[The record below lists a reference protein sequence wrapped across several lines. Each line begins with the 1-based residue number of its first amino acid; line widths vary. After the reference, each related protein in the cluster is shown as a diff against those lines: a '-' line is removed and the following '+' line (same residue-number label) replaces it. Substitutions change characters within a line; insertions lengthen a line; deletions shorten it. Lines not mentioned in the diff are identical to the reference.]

1 MSDRPLGPSEVAA
14 LTGVS
19 TDTLR
24 HYERRGLLPPP
35 LRTGAGYR
43 RYPQSAVERVKLI
56 QRALDVGFS
65 LHDLARVFAEREKGG
80 APCRGVRALVGERL
94 GDVEKRIGE
103 LTTLRAE
110 LIEMLDDW
118 DARLARTPT
127 GARAYL
133 LDSLAG
139 RSDPEAP
146 SARRPIDRTQGPP
159 VRRRRAPRAGSDR

>member
-1 MSDRPLGPSEVAA
+1 MTDRPLGPSEVAR

-24 HYERRGLLPPP
+24 HYERRGLLPAP

-43 RYPQSAVERVKLI
+43 RYPPSAVERVKLI

-65 LHDLARVFAEREKGG
+65 LRDLGRVLAEREKGG

-94 GDVEKRIGE
+94 GDVERRIDE
-103 LTTLRAE
+103 LTALRADLTALLAE
-110 LIEMLDDW
+110 W
-118 DARLARTPT
+118 DVRLAATPA

-139 RSDPEAP
+139 SVKPAPPRRSPVK
-146 SARRPIDRTQGPP
+146 ARR
-159 VRRRRAPRAGSDR
+159 